1 MLGMVP
7 PQALELE
14 EAVLGVLM
22 LEKDKFYEVNRVLPL
37 PECFYKPDH
46 EAIYEAIINLQRLGK
61 PVDLLTVTDE
71 LSKLSKLETAGG
83 AYKLVLLTKDVVTG
97 AHVEAHAL
105 IIAEKWMKRK
115 QIQLAAKM
123 MKDAYDD
130 GVDVFDSLDE
140 SMMALQAITDNNSDS
155 NSKPIEQVYRETLQE
170 IEIARNKGQE
180 IVGAGTGFKKLDEM
194 LNGLQKGKLIINAA
208 RPAMGKTALALQ
220 IAETLAADKERCD
233 GVAYFSME
241 VKDRQLVRRTM
252 ARINQVYMGNISKP
266 SRLSDEDFKKLMDG
280 AHRLPLSRL
289 YINHQSSLTWMQL
302 RNEVRRLVFQYGVS
316 HVFID
321 YLQLMSGDKGSF
333 KGNREQEIS
342 TISRELKKMAMDFD
356 ICIVALSQMSR
367 SVETRADPT
376 PKLSDLRESGA
387 IEQDADVVCFLYGPT
402 ENDIKENPQMANE
415 RLLSC
420 AKNRDGE
427 TGIVDLKWNGGLQTF
442 TEIALNSFESLPPQ
456 SFDDPYAGMRR
467 APTGDSKLFLQD
479 GAKNTDETPF

>member
-1 MLGMVP
+1 MLP
-7 PQALELE
+7 PQALDLE

-22 LEKDKFYEVNRVLPL
+22 LEKDRFYEVNRILPL

-46 EAIYEAIINLQRLGK
+46 VAIYEAIINLQRLGR
-61 PVDLLTVTDE
+61 PVDLLTVTAE
-71 LSKLSKLETAGG
+71 LNKVGDLEKAGG
-83 AYKLVLLTKDVVTG
+83 AYNLTRLTMNVVTG

-105 IIAEKWMKRK
+105 IIAEKWMKRR
-115 QIQLAAKM
+115 QIYLAAKM
-123 MKDAYDD
+123 MQDGYDD

-140 SMMALQAITDNNSDS
+140 SMMALQAISDNNADS
-155 NSKPIEQVYRETLQE
+155 NSKPIEQVYRETIQE
-170 IEIARNKGQE
+170 IETARNRGQE
-180 IVGAGTGFKKLDEM
+180 IIGAVTGFKKLDEL
-194 LNGLQKGKLIINAA
+194 LNGAQRGKLLILAA
-208 RPAMGKTALALQ
+208 RPAMGKTAFALQ
-220 IAETLAADKERCD
+220 LAEGLAVDVERCD
-233 GVAYFSME
+233 AVAYFSME

-252 ARINQVYMGNISKP
+252 ARINQVFMGNIAKP
-266 SRLSDEDFKKLMDG
+266 SRLSDEDFKKLIDG
-280 AHRLPLSRL
+280 AARLPLSRL

-316 HVFID
+316 HIIID
-321 YLQLMSGDKGSF
+321 YLQLMSGDKSGF

-356 ICIVALSQMSR
+356 ICIIALSQMSR

-402 ENDIKENPQMANE
+402 ENDIKENPQMAND

-442 TEIALNSFESLPPQ
+442 TEIGIESFVPITQ
-456 SFDDPYAGMRR
+456 KAFDNPFAGMPH
-467 APTGDSKLFLQD
+467 APNGGSKLFIQD
-479 GAKNTDETPF
+479 GAQNKDDLPF